1 MGAGV
6 VVGAIGAV
14 VVVGAIVSVSVS
26 VGTTK
31 HVGATFGVMHALSA
45 DVNIGA
51 VTAILICG

>member
-1 MGAGV
+1 M
-6 VVGAIGAV
+6 VVGADGAI

-26 VGTTK
+26 VGTAK

-51 VTAILICG
+51 VSAILICG